1 MGLLKNMNI
10 EKMALQAIG
19 WMSGIGLGLGACLLA
34 QAQEIAMPDTLPDFV
49 ANGKDT
55 NTGTDSIE
63 ERTRLDADTVRNAKT
78 EIKINQPYN
87 SQNLGQLLLPF
98 MWEVSEDSAQKR
110 IVATEV
116 RTHAPAVL
124 TIDLIDNVPS
134 DVSGESYAQA
144 IIGSIA
150 ESLSITDA
158 TQYTIAH
165 EERALPCEKKK
176 KCPKMSIYR
185 STLAGNEE
193 GVARQCAI
201 DIVPNG
207 PLVLV
212 LTLCAAQSVSYEPGL
227 AEVVDAVFGGM
238 Q

>member
-1 MGLLKNMNI
+1 MNI

-144 IIGSIA
+144 IIGSTA

-158 TQYTIAH
+158 TQYDIAH
-165 EERALPCEKKK
+165 EERALPCEK

-207 PLVLV
+207 PLILV

>member
-1 MGLLKNMNI
+1 MNI

-55 NTGTDSIE
+55 NTSTDSVE

-110 IVATEV
+110 IIATEV

-124 TIDLIDNVPS
+124 TIDLIDNVPG

-158 TQYTIAH
+158 TQYEIAH

-176 KCPKMSIYR
+176 KCPKR
-185 STLAGNEE
+185 SA
-193 GVARQCAI
+193 
-201 DIVPNG
+201 
-207 PLVLV
+207 
-212 LTLCAAQSVSYEPGL
+212 S
-227 AEVVDAVFGGM
+227 
-238 Q
+238 